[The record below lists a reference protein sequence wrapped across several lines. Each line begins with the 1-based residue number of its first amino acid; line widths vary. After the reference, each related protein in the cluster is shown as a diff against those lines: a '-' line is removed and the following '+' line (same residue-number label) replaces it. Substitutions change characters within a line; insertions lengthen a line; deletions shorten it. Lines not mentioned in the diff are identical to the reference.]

1 MKYKKFVEKL
11 KMAQNGGGINC
22 PNQKRLLS
30 LVRDQSSSGRYDNV
44 PVII

>member
-1 MKYKKFVEKL
+1 MKYKKLVEKL
-11 KMAQNGGGINC
+11 KMAQNAGSTNC

-30 LVRDQSSSGRYDNV
+30 LVRDQSSRGRYDDV